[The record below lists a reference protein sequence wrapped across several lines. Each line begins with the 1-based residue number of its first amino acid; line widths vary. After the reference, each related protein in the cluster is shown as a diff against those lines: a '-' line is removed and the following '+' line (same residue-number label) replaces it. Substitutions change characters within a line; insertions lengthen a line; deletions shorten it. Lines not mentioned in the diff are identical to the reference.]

1 MSLVMTM
8 IPAGPECYFPPP
20 APPPPARECLG
31 VIWVRR
37 QMDGWSRALPL
48 LLVVAL
54 HVHNVHA
61 ALDPV

>member
-37 QMDGWSRALPL
+37 QMDEWSRALPP

-54 HVHNVHA
+54 HV
-61 ALDPV
+61 LDGDATLDLV